1 MDRIKA
7 IIAKQLQAGPLE
19 LLQVQNH
26 IYGCFILMED
36 IAGKPNA
43 LQGYNYVNANYAF
56 NINEQFEE
64 IGIRYGFLMDTKLIY
79 ESYPPEYK
87 AAWLEIYK
95 GLGQKTIDDSDR
107 IEDVIIELIKT
118 SVAPEMAFFL
128 HAINTGSLPQEW
140 LHSVIKILTG
150 KTYAVKADT
159 VKADTVKA
167 DAIKADTVKADDIKT
182 VSVNAETEHSPNG
195 LANAVIEKQTK
206 RFRTT
211 KRYHSIIIKKPL
223 AKTRRALKL
232 HGLKM

>member
-1 MDRIKA
+1 MDRLKA
-7 IIAKQLQAGPLE
+7 IIAKQLQVGPLE

-43 LQGYNYVNANYAF
+43 LQGYNYVNANYTF
-56 NINEQFEE
+56 NIDEQFEE

-95 GLGQKTIDDSDR
+95 GLGQKTIEDSDR

-150 KTYAVKADT
+150 KTYVVKADAVKADD
-159 VKADTVKA
+159 V
-167 DAIKADTVKADDIKT
+167 KT

-211 KRYHSIIIKKPL
+211 KRYHSIVIKKPL

>member
-7 IIAKQLQAGPLE
+7 IIAKQLQVGPLE

-36 IAGKPNA
+36 ITGKPNA
-43 LQGYNYVNANYAF
+43 LQGYNYVNANYTF
-56 NINEQFEE
+56 NIDEQFEE

-79 ESYPPEYK
+79 KSYPSEYK

-95 GLGQKTIDDSDR
+95 GLGQKTIEDSDR
-107 IEDVIIELIKT
+107 IEDAIIELIKT

-128 HAINTGSLPQEW
+128 HALNTGSLPQEW

-150 KTYAVKADT
+150 KTDAVKADA
-159 VKADTVKA
+159 VKTDP
-167 DAIKADTVKADDIKT
+167 VKADDVKT
-182 VSVNAETEHSPNG
+182 VSVNVETEHSPNV
-195 LANAVIEKQTK
+195 LANATIEKQTK

-211 KRYHSIIIKKPL
+211 KRYHSIVIKKPL

-232 HGLKM
+232 HGIKM

>member
-7 IIAKQLQAGPLE
+7 IIAKQLQVGPLE

-43 LQGYNYVNANYAF
+43 LQGYNYVNANYTF
-56 NINEQFEE
+56 NIDEQFEE

-95 GLGQKTIDDSDR
+95 GLGQKTLEDSDR
-107 IEDVIIELIKT
+107 IEDAIIELIKT

-128 HAINTGSLPQEW
+128 HALNTGSLPQEW
-140 LHSVIKILTG
+140 LHSVIKLLTG
-150 KTYAVKADT
+150 KT
-159 VKADTVKA
+159 
-167 DAIKADTVKADDIKT
+167 DAVKADDIKT
-182 VSVNAETEHSPNG
+182 VSVETEHSPNG
-195 LANAVIEKQTK
+195 LANAAIEKQTK

-211 KRYHSIIIKKPL
+211 KRYHSIVIKKPL

-232 HGLKM
+232 HGIKM

>member
-1 MDRIKA
+1 MDRLKA
-7 IIAKQLQAGPLE
+7 IIAKQLQVGPLE

-43 LQGYNYVNANYAF
+43 LQGYNYVNANYTF
-56 NINEQFEE
+56 NIDEQFEE

-95 GLGQKTIDDSDR
+95 GLGQKTIEDSDR

-159 VKADTVKA
+159 VKADDV
-167 DAIKADTVKADDIKT
+167 KT
-182 VSVNAETEHSPNG
+182 VSVNAETEHSSNG

-211 KRYHSIIIKKPL
+211 KRYHSIVIKKPL

>member
-7 IIAKQLQAGPLE
+7 IIAKQLQVGPLE

-56 NINEQFEE
+56 NIDEQFEE

-95 GLGQKTIDDSDR
+95 GLGQKTIEDSDR

-150 KTYAVKADT
+150 KTYVVKADAVKADD
-159 VKADTVKA
+159 V
-167 DAIKADTVKADDIKT
+167 KT
-182 VSVNAETEHSPNG
+182 VSVNGETEHSPNG

-211 KRYHSIIIKKPL
+211 KRYHSVVIKKPL

>member
-7 IIAKQLQAGPLE
+7 IIAKQLQVGPLE

-36 IAGKPNA
+36 ITGKPNA
-43 LQGYNYVNANYAF
+43 LQGYNYVNANYTF
-56 NINEQFEE
+56 NIDEQFEE

-79 ESYPPEYK
+79 KSYPPEYK

-95 GLGQKTIDDSDR
+95 GLGQKTIEDSDR
-107 IEDVIIELIKT
+107 IEDAIIELIKT

-128 HAINTGSLPQEW
+128 HALNTGSLPQEW

-150 KTYAVKADT
+150 KT
-159 VKADTVKA
+159 DTVKA
-167 DAIKADTVKADDIKT
+167 DAIKADDVKT

-195 LANAVIEKQTK
+195 LANAAIEKQTK

-211 KRYHSIIIKKPL
+211 KRYHSIVIKKPL

-232 HGLKM
+232 HGLKT

>member
-1 MDRIKA
+1 MDRLKA
-7 IIAKQLQAGPLE
+7 IIAKQLQVGPLE

-43 LQGYNYVNANYAF
+43 LQGYNYVNANYTF
-56 NINEQFEE
+56 NIDEQFEE

-95 GLGQKTIDDSDR
+95 GLGQKTIEDSDR
-107 IEDVIIELIKT
+107 IEDDIIELIKT

-150 KTYAVKADT
+150 KTYVVKADT
-159 VKADTVKA
+159 VKANDV
-167 DAIKADTVKADDIKT
+167 KT
-182 VSVNAETEHSPNG
+182 VSVNAETEHSSNG

-211 KRYHSIIIKKPL
+211 KRYHSIVIKKPL

>member
-1 MDRIKA
+1 MDRLKA
-7 IIAKQLQAGPLE
+7 IIAKQLQVGPLE

-43 LQGYNYVNANYAF
+43 LQGYNYVNANYTF
-56 NINEQFEE
+56 NIDEQFEE

-79 ESYPPEYK
+79 DSYPPEYK

-95 GLGQKTIDDSDR
+95 GLGQKTIEDSDR
-107 IEDVIIELIKT
+107 IEDDIIELIKT

-150 KTYAVKADT
+150 KTYVVKADT
-159 VKADTVKA
+159 VKANDV
-167 DAIKADTVKADDIKT
+167 KT
-182 VSVNAETEHSPNG
+182 VSVNAETEHSSNG

-211 KRYHSIIIKKPL
+211 KRYHSIVIKKPL

>member
-7 IIAKQLQAGPLE
+7 IIAKQLQVGPLE

-36 IAGKPNA
+36 IAGKPNV
-43 LQGYNYVNANYAF
+43 LQGYNYVNANYTF
-56 NINEQFEE
+56 NIDEQFEE

-95 GLGQKTIDDSDR
+95 GLGQKTIEDSDR

-150 KTYAVKADT
+150 KTYVVKADAVKADD
-159 VKADTVKA
+159 V
-167 DAIKADTVKADDIKT
+167 KT

-211 KRYHSIIIKKPL
+211 KRYHSIVIKKPL

>member
-1 MDRIKA
+1 MDRLKA
-7 IIAKQLQAGPLE
+7 IIAKQLQVGPLE

-43 LQGYNYVNANYAF
+43 LQGYNYVNANYTF
-56 NINEQFEE
+56 NIDEQFEE

-95 GLGQKTIDDSDR
+95 GLGQKTIEDSDR

-150 KTYAVKADT
+150 KTYT

-167 DAIKADTVKADDIKT
+167 DDVKT
-182 VSVNAETEHSPNG
+182 VSVNGETEHSPNG

-211 KRYHSIIIKKPL
+211 KRYHSVVIKKPL

>member
-1 MDRIKA
+1 MDRLKA
-7 IIAKQLQAGPLE
+7 IIAKQLQVGPLE

-43 LQGYNYVNANYAF
+43 LQGYNYVNANYTF
-56 NINEQFEE
+56 NIDEQFEE

-95 GLGQKTIDDSDR
+95 GLGQKTIEDSDR

-150 KTYAVKADT
+150 KTYVVKADT
-159 VKADTVKA
+159 VKADDV
-167 DAIKADTVKADDIKT
+167 KT

-211 KRYHSIIIKKPL
+211 KRYHSIVIKKPL

>member
-7 IIAKQLQAGPLE
+7 IIAKQLQVGPLE

-95 GLGQKTIDDSDR
+95 GLGQKTIEDSDQ
-107 IEDVIIELIKT
+107 IEDDIIELIKT

-128 HAINTGSLPQEW
+128 HALKTGSLPQEW

-150 KTYAVKADT
+150 KTYV
-159 VKADTVKA
+159 
-167 DAIKADTVKADDIKT
+167 VKADDVKT
-182 VSVNAETEHSPNG
+182 VSVNGETEHSPNG
-195 LANAVIEKQTK
+195 LANAAIEKQTK

-232 HGLKM
+232 HGLKT

>member
-1 MDRIKA
+1 MDRLKA
-7 IIAKQLQAGPLE
+7 IIAKQLQVGPLE

-43 LQGYNYVNANYAF
+43 LQGYNYVNANYTF
-56 NINEQFEE
+56 NIDEQFEE

-95 GLGQKTIDDSDR
+95 GLGQKTIEDSDR

-140 LHSVIKILTG
+140 LHSVIKILNG
-150 KTYAVKADT
+150 KTYVVKADT
-159 VKADTVKA
+159 VKADDV
-167 DAIKADTVKADDIKT
+167 KT
-182 VSVNAETEHSPNG
+182 VSVNGETEHSPNG

-211 KRYHSIIIKKPL
+211 KRYHSVVIKKPL

>member
-7 IIAKQLQAGPLE
+7 IIAKQLQVGPLE
-19 LLQVQNH
+19 LLQIQNH

-43 LQGYNYVNANYAF
+43 LQGYNYVNANYTF
-56 NINEQFEE
+56 NIDEQFEE

-95 GLGQKTIDDSDR
+95 GLGQKTIEDSDR
-107 IEDVIIELIKT
+107 IEDAIIELIKT

-128 HAINTGSLPQEW
+128 HALNTGSLPQEW

-150 KTYAVKADT
+150 KTDT
-159 VKADTVKA
+159 VKTDTVK
-167 DAIKADTVKADDIKT
+167 TDDVKT
-182 VSVNAETEHSPNG
+182 VSVETEHSPNG
-195 LANAVIEKQTK
+195 LANAAIEKQTK

-232 HGLKM
+232 HGIKM

>member
-1 MDRIKA
+1 MDRLKA
-7 IIAKQLQAGPLE
+7 IIAKQLQVGPLE

-43 LQGYNYVNANYAF
+43 LQGYNYVNANYTF
-56 NINEQFEE
+56 NIDEQFEE

-95 GLGQKTIDDSDR
+95 GLGQKTIEDSDR

-150 KTYAVKADT
+150 KTYVVKADAVKADD
-159 VKADTVKA
+159 V
-167 DAIKADTVKADDIKT
+167 KT
-182 VSVNAETEHSPNG
+182 VSVNAETEHSSNG

-211 KRYHSIIIKKPL
+211 KRYHSIVIKKPL

>member
-7 IIAKQLQAGPLE
+7 IIAKQLQVGPLE

-56 NINEQFEE
+56 NIDEQFEE

-95 GLGQKTIDDSDR
+95 GLGQKTIEDSDQ
-107 IEDVIIELIKT
+107 IEDDIIELIKT

-128 HAINTGSLPQEW
+128 HALKTGSLPQEW

-150 KTYAVKADT
+150 KT
-159 VKADTVKA
+159 DTVKA
-167 DAIKADTVKADDIKT
+167 DAIKADAVKAGDIKT
-182 VSVNAETEHSPNG
+182 VSVNVETEHSPNG

-211 KRYHSIIIKKPL
+211 KRYHSIVIKKPL

-232 HGLKM
+232 HGLKT

>member
-7 IIAKQLQAGPLE
+7 IIAKQLQVGPLE

-36 IAGKPNA
+36 IAGKPNV
-43 LQGYNYVNANYAF
+43 LQGYNYINANYTF

-95 GLGQKTIDDSDR
+95 GLGQKTIEDSDQ
-107 IEDVIIELIKT
+107 IEDDIIELIKT

-150 KTYAVKADT
+150 KTYVVKT
-159 VKADTVKA
+159 
-167 DAIKADTVKADDIKT
+167 DDIKT

-195 LANAVIEKQTK
+195 LANAAIEKQTK

>member
-56 NINEQFEE
+56 NIDEQFEE

-150 KTYAVKADT
+150 KTYAVKAD
-159 VKADTVKA
+159 AVKA
-167 DAIKADTVKADDIKT
+167 DAVKT

-211 KRYHSIIIKKPL
+211 KRYHSIVIKKPL

>member
-1 MDRIKA
+1 MDRLKA
-7 IIAKQLQAGPLE
+7 IIAKQLQVGPLE

-43 LQGYNYVNANYAF
+43 LQGYNYVNANYTF
-56 NINEQFEE
+56 NIDEQFEE

-95 GLGQKTIDDSDR
+95 GLGQKTIEDSDR

-150 KTYAVKADT
+150 KTYVVKT
-159 VKADTVKA
+159 
-167 DAIKADTVKADDIKT
+167 DDIKT

-195 LANAVIEKQTK
+195 LANAAIEKQTK

>member
-7 IIAKQLQAGPLE
+7 IIAKQLQVGPLE

-56 NINEQFEE
+56 NIDEQFEE

-95 GLGQKTIDDSDR
+95 GLGQKTIEDSDR

-150 KTYAVKADT
+150 KTYVVKADAVKADD
-159 VKADTVKA
+159 V
-167 DAIKADTVKADDIKT
+167 KT
-182 VSVNAETEHSPNG
+182 VSVNAETEHSSNG

-211 KRYHSIIIKKPL
+211 KRYHSIVIKKPL

>member
-1 MDRIKA
+1 
-7 IIAKQLQAGPLE
+7 
-19 LLQVQNH
+19 
-26 IYGCFILMED
+26 MED

-43 LQGYNYVNANYAF
+43 LQGYNYVNANYTF
-56 NINEQFEE
+56 NIDEQFEE

-95 GLGQKTIDDSDR
+95 GLGQKTIEDSDR

-150 KTYAVKADT
+150 KTYVVKADAVKADD
-159 VKADTVKA
+159 V
-167 DAIKADTVKADDIKT
+167 KT

-211 KRYHSIIIKKPL
+211 KRYHSIVIKKPL

>member
-7 IIAKQLQAGPLE
+7 IIAKQLQVGPLE

-43 LQGYNYVNANYAF
+43 LQGYNYVNANYTF
-56 NINEQFEE
+56 NIDEQFEE

-95 GLGQKTIDDSDR
+95 GLGQKTLEDSDR
-107 IEDVIIELIKT
+107 IEDAIIELIKT

-128 HAINTGSLPQEW
+128 HALNTGSLPQEW

-150 KTYAVKADT
+150 KTDAVKT
-159 VKADTVKA
+159 
-167 DAIKADTVKADDIKT
+167 DDIKT
-182 VSVNAETEHSPNG
+182 VSVETEHNPNG
-195 LANAVIEKQTK
+195 LANAAIEKQTK

-211 KRYHSIIIKKPL
+211 KRYHSIVIKKPL

-232 HGLKM
+232 HGIKM

>member
-1 MDRIKA
+1 MDRLKA
-7 IIAKQLQAGPLE
+7 IIAKQLQVGPLE

-43 LQGYNYVNANYAF
+43 LQGYNYVNANYTF
-56 NINEQFEE
+56 NIDEQFEE

-95 GLGQKTIDDSDR
+95 GLGQKTIEDSDR

-150 KTYAVKADT
+150 KTYVVKADT
-159 VKADTVKA
+159 VKANDV
-167 DAIKADTVKADDIKT
+167 KT
-182 VSVNAETEHSPNG
+182 VSVNAETEHSSNG

-211 KRYHSIIIKKPL
+211 KRYHSIVIKKPL